1 MPSQEELLSR
11 LASLESRLQGVED
24 VQAIHRLKA
33 RYAKLVDSRTPH
45 RKVRSQD
52 EINAAARQ
60 VAALF
65 TEDGVWDG
73 GKALGIAR
81 GREEIYERL
90 RNPSVHFAW
99 HFFVKPEIHVDGDEA
114 QGSWDI
120 LSPCTLAGG
129 RAMWMVGVEHDTY
142 RKVADH
148 WLHASMR
155 LETVFMA
162 PYARGWGN
170 STDVNSAVG

>member
-1 MPSQEELLSR
+1 MSSQEELLTR
-11 LASLESRLQGVED
+11 LESLEARLRGVED

-33 RYAKLVDSRTPH
+33 RYAQLVDSRTPH
-45 RKVRSQD
+45 RKVLQQD
-52 EINAAARQ
+52 EINAAARA

-90 RNPSVHFAW
+90 RNPSVLFAW
-99 HFFVKPEIHVDGDEA
+99 HFFVKPEIQVEGDEA
-114 QGSWDI
+114 RGSWDI
-120 LSPCTLAGG
+120 LSPCTVGEG

-142 RKVADH
+142 RRVSGN
-148 WLHASMR
+148 WLHASMQ

-162 PYARGWGN
+162 PYARGW
-170 STDVNSAVG
+170 AR